1 METVNRNLNG
11 LDDFLPE
18 RLAAI
23 VHWRNDPAVNRYL
36 RQGILTLEDVQ
47 EWCTQYFSRAEHQ
60 LFAVYADTRL

>member
-23 VHWRNDPAVNRYL
+23 VHWRNDPAVNRYV
-36 RQGILTLEDVQ
+36 RQGIRTLDEG
-47 EWCTQYFSRAEHQ
+47 
-60 LFAVYADTRL
+60 